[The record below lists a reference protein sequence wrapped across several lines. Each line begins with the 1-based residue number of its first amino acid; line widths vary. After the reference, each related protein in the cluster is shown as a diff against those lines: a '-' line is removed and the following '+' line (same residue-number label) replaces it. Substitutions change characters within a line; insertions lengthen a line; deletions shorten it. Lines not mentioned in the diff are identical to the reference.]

1 MKYTTLDMT
10 IINKRKKVGV
20 FIYSLDGGGA
30 ERVVSILLKEVC
42 KRTEVVLIL
51 MSDKIVYPIPDTVE
65 VLLLENSNG
74 SEINLF
80 KFLKIPILAWKFN
93 SLCKVHNIGTVLSFM
108 NRPSYISALS
118 RHFKNNS
125 RLVIFERSTPS
136 EMYKD
141 FSPKSILNKFL
152 IRVLYSKSDLVVSNS
167 AGNRNDLINN
177 FGLKENS
184 VLTLNNPID
193 VKRILKMSKSS
204 VNVDFSRFSFISVG
218 RIDEGKNHNL
228 LLEAYKRLDAPNS
241 QLIIVGDGPLKHRLV
256 KKINDYN
263 LEEKVLII
271 GFDSNPYKY
280 MARSDVFLFSSNY
293 EGFPNVLVEA
303 LSCGLPVV
311 STDCRS
317 GPREI
322 LENGKYGVLTK
333 VGSVESM
340 TRSMDRLYL
349 DADYRR
355 SLSQKA
361 LTRALEFDKNV
372 IMKSFLSKIG
382 IN

>member
-1 MKYTTLDMT
+1 MT

-141 FSPKSILNKFL
+141 FSPKSILNKF
-152 IRVLYSKSDLVVSNS
+152 
-167 AGNRNDLINN
+167 
-177 FGLKENS
+177 
-184 VLTLNNPID
+184 
-193 VKRILKMSKSS
+193 
-204 VNVDFSRFSFISVG
+204 
-218 RIDEGKNHNL
+218 
-228 LLEAYKRLDAPNS
+228 
-241 QLIIVGDGPLKHRLV
+241 
-256 KKINDYN
+256 
-263 LEEKVLII
+263 
-271 GFDSNPYKY
+271 
-280 MARSDVFLFSSNY
+280 
-293 EGFPNVLVEA
+293 
-303 LSCGLPVV
+303 
-311 STDCRS
+311 
-317 GPREI
+317 
-322 LENGKYGVLTK
+322 
-333 VGSVESM
+333 
-340 TRSMDRLYL
+340 
-349 DADYRR
+349 
-355 SLSQKA
+355 
-361 LTRALEFDKNV
+361 
-372 IMKSFLSKIG
+372 
-382 IN
+382 

>member
-1 MKYTTLDMT
+1 MT

>member
-1 MKYTTLDMT
+1 MT

-271 GFDSNPYKY
+271 GFDSNPYK
-280 MARSDVFLFSSNY
+280 
-293 EGFPNVLVEA
+293 
-303 LSCGLPVV
+303 
-311 STDCRS
+311 
-317 GPREI
+317 
-322 LENGKYGVLTK
+322 
-333 VGSVESM
+333 
-340 TRSMDRLYL
+340 
-349 DADYRR
+349 
-355 SLSQKA
+355 
-361 LTRALEFDKNV
+361 
-372 IMKSFLSKIG
+372 
-382 IN
+382 

>member
-1 MKYTTLDMT
+1 
-10 IINKRKKVGV
+10 
-20 FIYSLDGGGA
+20 
-30 ERVVSILLKEVC
+30 
-42 KRTEVVLIL
+42 
-51 MSDKIVYPIPDTVE
+51 
-65 VLLLENSNG
+65 
-74 SEINLF
+74 
-80 KFLKIPILAWKFN
+80 
-93 SLCKVHNIGTVLSFM
+93 
-108 NRPSYISALS
+108 
-118 RHFKNNS
+118 
-125 RLVIFERSTPS
+125 
-136 EMYKD
+136 
-141 FSPKSILNKFL
+141 
-152 IRVLYSKSDLVVSNS
+152 
-167 AGNRNDLINN
+167 
-177 FGLKENS
+177 
-184 VLTLNNPID
+184 
-193 VKRILKMSKSS
+193 
-204 VNVDFSRFSFISVG
+204 
-218 RIDEGKNHNL
+218 
-228 LLEAYKRLDAPNS
+228 
-241 QLIIVGDGPLKHRLV
+241 
-256 KKINDYN
+256 
-263 LEEKVLII
+263 
-271 GFDSNPYKY
+271 

>member
-1 MKYTTLDMT
+1 
-10 IINKRKKVGV
+10 
-20 FIYSLDGGGA
+20 
-30 ERVVSILLKEVC
+30 
-42 KRTEVVLIL
+42 
-51 MSDKIVYPIPDTVE
+51 
-65 VLLLENSNG
+65 
-74 SEINLF
+74 
-80 KFLKIPILAWKFN
+80 
-93 SLCKVHNIGTVLSFM
+93 M